1 MSTNVTLANRLVEI
15 RKKRN
20 LTQTELVKSINDK
33 SGKSYDVISRISLG
47 NYESGKRHPDSR
59 VIKFL
64 CQKLNVSA
72 DYLLGLTDTENQ
84 AFAEIAETTGLDENS
99 IKYLSN
105 TSFEYRNLINQILS
119 EEPMEY
125 DDGTPPQY
133 PEEDCFDVEKAYQ
146 EHLRQQAWEKK
157 INETPILE
165 HLSNDWSY
173 ADYQNNL
180 TDEEIEEQLKK
191 EHEEFLQRESQF
203 DDFPVPTYEDCLE
216 QEKRFEAYWA
226 HEAAEKNKSNLLSAI
241 LEYINYQSGC
251 RLETMNRS
259 EELSEEH
266 SLYIGIGKGK
276 SVQFP
281 SKESDE
287 LFEFMLIQKVI
298 DALKKFKANVNK

>member
-1 MSTNVTLANRLVEI
+1 MSTNVTIAERLVEI
-15 RKKRN
+15 RTKRKMTK
-20 LTQTELVKSINDK
+20 TQLADSLGINR
-33 SGKSYDVISRISLG
+33 VSLG
-47 NYESGKRHPDSR
+47 NYESGKRTPDSY
-59 VIKFL
+59 VVTEL
-64 CQKLNVSA
+64 CKKLNVSA

-84 AFAEIAETTGLDENS
+84 AYAEIAETTGLDETA

-105 TSFEYRNLINQILS
+105 TSLEHRNLINLLLR
-119 EEPMEY
+119 EEPIEY
-125 DDGTPPQY
+125 DDGNPLQY
-133 PEEDCFDVEKAYQ
+133 PDEDYFDNEKAYQ
-146 EHLRQQAWEKK
+146 NHLKRLDWEKK

-173 ADYQNNL
+173 ADYQSNL
-180 TDEEIEEQLKK
+180 TDEEIEEQMKK
-191 EHEEFLQRESQF
+191 EHEEFLHRETHF
-203 DDFPVPTYEDCLE
+203 DDLPIPTYEDCLE
-216 QEKRFEAYWA
+216 QEKRFEAYWS

-251 RLETMNRS
+251 RLDTMNRS

-266 SLYIGIGKGK
+266 SLYIGIGKGR

-298 DALKKFKANVNK
+298 EALRKFKTNIL